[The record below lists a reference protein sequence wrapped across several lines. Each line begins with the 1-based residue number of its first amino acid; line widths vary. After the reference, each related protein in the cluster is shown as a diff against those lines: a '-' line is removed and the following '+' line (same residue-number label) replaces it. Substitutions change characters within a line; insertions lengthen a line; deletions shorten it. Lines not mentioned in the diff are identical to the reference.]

1 MRYGFTGL
9 LFFLVLG
16 ALAQTAPR
24 ITVQYDT
31 QPAVTANGRPLTNAW
46 AGGLNAAQFATMPLN
61 ADARPDL
68 VVFDRTNNKI
78 STFLSVT
85 NAAGQT
91 AWQYAPQYEA
101 AFPKLANWFIL
112 SDYDGDGK
120 KDLFSWASAGV
131 QVWRNTSAG
140 GIVSWQSAVNPLYHE
155 SFYGQANLYLNP
167 TDVPAILDYDG
178 DGDVDII
185 AFDYAGGNTAVY
197 YQNLSKQRQTTV
209 AAPGLDFKRQGICWG
224 NFSKELC
231 NDFTFGINCDAGGRV
246 GIPNARPEHSGNA
259 LTIFDVNGDGS
270 KDIVFG
276 YVSCNNLAA
285 IYNTGPNSEKAN
297 FTRFDAD
304 FPKVNPVRFPVFP
317 AAYFEDVD
325 GDGLADLLAT
335 PNVAS
340 NEGYLFDFKASTLF
354 YKNAGTATKPNFT
367 YVQNDFL
374 QGDMIDVGEN
384 AAPAFAD
391 LDGDG
396 DLDMLVGQAGSMGT
410 NGYRARL
417 WRFDNTGTATKPAF
431 ALTDTDF
438 LGLSKSDSL
447 TNLRPYFVDLDGNN
461 SPDLVISTA
470 SQTGNL
476 LRWLPNGAAAG
487 QAASFSWKNAQR
499 FGLPIYMSPTEA
511 LAFGDV
517 DADGKPDMLVGN
529 SPGNVT
535 YLRNTGLTGSS
546 SLTVTFALQTTAL
559 AGIGVDFTNRNRT
572 LAFADMNADG
582 KPELLTISRPGTVDF
597 YRLADKPE
605 QPGIRLDSLTGL
617 GFPGLNVLTATADLT
632 GDGLPDLMIGTQAG
646 GLRFVRNTS
655 EKPLILAT
663 EAVSKPWAYPNPSDR
678 FVTILAP
685 NAGMLDVLSLD
696 GRRVLAGQLVSKQ
709 TEFRLDLGNLP
720 GGMYLLRLV
729 AEGQPTKV
737 SRVVLGR

>member
-1 MRYGFTGL
+1 M
-9 LFFLVLG
+9 
-16 ALAQTAPR
+16 
-24 ITVQYDT
+24 QYDI
-31 QPAVTANGRPLTNAW
+31 QPAVTVGGRTLPNAW
-46 AGGLNAAQFATMPLN
+46 AGGLNAAQFATMNLN
-61 ADARPDL
+61 ADTRPDL
-68 VVFDRTNNKI
+68 VVFDRTTNKI
-78 STFLSVT
+78 STFVSTT
-85 NAAGQT
+85 NATGQA

-101 AFPKLANWFIL
+101 AFPKVSNWLIL
-112 SDYDGDGK
+112 SDYDGDGQ
-120 KDLFSWASAGV
+120 KDLFSSAPAGM
-131 QVWRNTSAG
+131 QVWRNTSTG
-140 GIVSWQSAVNPLYHE
+140 GALTWQSVVNPLYHE
-155 SFYGQANLYLNP
+155 GFSGQVNLYLNP

-197 YQNLSKQRQTTV
+197 YQNLSKQRQNALAV
-209 AAPGLDFKRQGICWG
+209 PGLDFKRQGICWG
-224 NFSKELC
+224 NFSKEYC
-231 NDFTFGINCDAGGRV
+231 NDFTFGINCDAGGRI

-270 KDIVFG
+270 KDIIFG

-297 FTRFDAD
+297 FTSFDAD
-304 FPKVNPVRFPVFP
+304 FPKANPVKFPVFP
-317 AAYFEDVD
+317 AAYFEDVT
-325 GDGLADLLAT
+325 GDGLTDLIAT

-354 YKNAGTATKPNFT
+354 YKNTGTATKPNFT

-374 QGDMIDVGEN
+374 QADMIDVGEN

-396 DLDMLVGQAGSMGT
+396 DLDMLVGQAGSAGS

-447 TNLRPYFVDLDGNN
+447 TGIRPYFADLDGNTL
-461 SPDLVISTA
+461 PDLVISAA
-470 SQTGNL
+470 SPTGNL
-476 LRWLPNGAAAG
+476 LRWLPNNGLVDPAKPFA
-487 QAASFSWKNAQR
+487 WITAQK
-499 FGLPIYMSPTEA
+499 FTLPVNVSPGEA

-517 DADGKPDMLVGN
+517 DNDGKPDMLVGGN
-529 SPGNVT
+529 AGNVS
-535 YLRNTGLTGSS
+535 YLRNTTAGGTNPA
-546 SLTVTFALQTTAL
+546 VTFALQTTAL
-559 AGIGVDFTNRNRT
+559 AGIGLDFTNRNRA
-572 LAFADMNADG
+572 LVFADMNADG
-582 KPELLTISRPGTVDF
+582 RPELLTISRPGTVDL

-605 QPGIRLDSLTGL
+605 QPGTRLDSLTGL
-617 GFPGLNVLTATADLT
+617 GFPGLNVLTTVADLT

-663 EAVSKPWAYPNPSDR
+663 EAVYTPWAYPNPTDR
-678 FVTILAP
+678 FVTITP
-685 NAGMLDVLSLD
+685 PHAGTLDVLSLD
-696 GRRVLAGQLVSKQ
+696 GRRVLAGPPVAKQ
-709 TEFRLDLGNLP
+709 AEFRLDLGSLP
-720 GGMYLLRLV
+720 GGMYLLRLA
-729 AEGQPTKV
+729 AEGEPTKV
-737 SRVVLGR
+737 CRVVLGR

>member
-1 MRYGFTGL
+1 ML
-9 LFFLVLG
+9 
-16 ALAQTAPR
+16 
-24 ITVQYDT
+24 
-31 QPAVTANGRPLTNAW
+31 NAW
-46 AGGLNAAQFATMPLN
+46 AGGLNAAQFATMNLN
-61 ADARPDL
+61 ADAQPDL

-78 STFLSVT
+78 STFLSTT
-85 NAAGQT
+85 NATGGSI
-91 AWQYAPQYEA
+91 WQYAPQYEGS
-101 AFPKLANWFIL
+101 FPKVGNWLIL
-112 SDYDGDGK
+112 SDYDGDGR
-120 KDLFSWASAGV
+120 KDLFSSAPAGI
-131 QVWRNTSAG
+131 QVWRNTSTG
-140 GIVSWQSAVNPLYHE
+140 GTVSWQSVVNPLYHE
-155 SFYGQANLYLNP
+155 GFNGQTNLYLSP

-197 YQNLSKQRQTTV
+197 YQNLSKQRQNTV
-209 AAPGLDFKRQGICWG
+209 AVPGLDFKRQGNCWG
-224 NFSKELC
+224 NFEKEFC
-231 NDFTFGINCDAGGRV
+231 NDFRFGISCDAGGRV

-259 LTIFDVNGDGS
+259 LALFDVNGDGS

-304 FPKVNPVRFPVFP
+304 FPKVNPVKFPVFP

-325 GDGLADLLAT
+325 GDGLIDLLAT
-335 PNVAS
+335 PNVSS

-354 YKNAGTATKPNFT
+354 YKNKGTATKPNFT

-374 QGDMIDVGEN
+374 QADMIDVGEN

-396 DLDMLVGQAGSMGT
+396 DLDMLVGQAGSPGT

-417 WRFDNTGTATKPAF
+417 WRFDNTGTAAKPSF
-431 ALTDTDF
+431 TLTNTDF

-447 TNLRPYFVDLDGNN
+447 TNLRPYFVDLDGNKL
-461 SPDLVISTA
+461 PDLVISAT
-470 SQTGNL
+470 SPTGNL
-476 LRWLPNGAAAG
+476 LRWVPNMGLVDLVNPFTW
-487 QAASFSWKNAQR
+487 QAAQRITLPVNA
-499 FGLPIYMSPTEA
+499 SPAEA

-517 DADGKPDMLVGN
+517 DADGKPDMLVGGN
-529 SPGNVT
+529 AGNVS
-535 YLRNTGLTGSS
+535 YLRNTTPGGTSP
-546 SLTVTFALQTTAL
+546 TVTFALQTTAL
-559 AGIGVDFTNRNRT
+559 AGIGLDLSNRNPA
-572 LAFADMNADG
+572 LVFADMNADG
-582 KPELLTISRPGTVDF
+582 KPELLTISRPGTVNL

-605 QPGIRLDSLTGL
+605 QPGTRLDSLTGL
-617 GFPGLNVLTATADLT
+617 GFPGLNVLTAAADLT

-663 EAVSKPWAYPNPSDR
+663 ETFFKPWAYPNPTDR
-678 FVTILAP
+678 FVTIMP
-685 NAGMLDVLSLD
+685 PHAGSLDVLSTD
-696 GRRVLAGQLVSKQ
+696 GRRVLAGQLVVKQ
-709 TEFRLDLGNLP
+709 AECRLDLGNLP
-720 GGMYLLRLV
+720 GGVYLLRLT
-729 AEGQPTKV
+729 APGEPTKV